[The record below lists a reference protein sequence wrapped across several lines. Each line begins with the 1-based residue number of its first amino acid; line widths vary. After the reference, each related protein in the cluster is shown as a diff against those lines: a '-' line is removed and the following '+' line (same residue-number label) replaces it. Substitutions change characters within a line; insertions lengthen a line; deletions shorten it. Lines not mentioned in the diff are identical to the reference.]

1 MNPENVDLVQ
11 RSFKQVT
18 LTLRAAGSLFYKNL
32 FAIAPE
38 LRPLFKGDLDEQGR
52 KLMETLATM
61 VSLLKHPDKLVPTV
75 KDLGE
80 RHAAYGVEK
89 EHFAPVGAA
98 PIATLRQGLGKDFTD
113 EGHAAW
119 LELYQVASQLMTEG
133 LSMARQSPA
142 VALHPF
148 PTAVTQGPRPA
159 RYARWRGWWK
169 SFLGPKS

>member
-61 VSLLKHPDKLVPTV
+61 VSLLKHPDKLVPTLNNHRL
-75 KDLGE
+75 K
-80 RHAAYGVEK
+80 
-89 EHFAPVGAA
+89 PVG
-98 PIATLRQGLGKDFTD
+98 L
-113 EGHAAW
+113 
-119 LELYQVASQLMTEG
+119 
-133 LSMARQSPA
+133 
-142 VALHPF
+142 
-148 PTAVTQGPRPA
+148 
-159 RYARWRGWWK
+159 
-169 SFLGPKS
+169 